1 MSSSSME
8 HSSTLDPRGT
18 PMRYVRVPNV
28 VNSTIGSDYTKP
40 VKVLMLA
47 PFQYKYGNKS
57 YWVTTGEWYSLD
69 PIKDRE
75 EIIYLDSPS
84 NPYRQFMYIEG
95 QAGVGNEEEK
105 GGLYASGIGYQD
117 LVSDPAPPLRSN
129 ALIPPEDPAE
139 NPHIVETLVRAGLN
153 PAPVPVATTV
163 PRSGLSIFDTAP
175 SIVED
180 ELIPTL
186 PDDEADLPR
195 YGDEVM
201 AAEYVAVAVVEG
213 IEAIPQPTALEMKE
227 AELRSMRVPAL
238 KSLAAT
244 MGLEYKDKES
254 TINQILVRHLT

>member
-8 HSSTLDPRGT
+8 HSSTLDPRGGT
-18 PMRYVRVPNV
+18 TGHVRVPNV
-28 VNSTIGSDYTKP
+28 VNLTIGSDYTKP
-40 VKVLMLA
+40 VKILMLA

-69 PIKDRE
+69 PIRDKE

-84 NPYRQFMYIEG
+84 NPYRQFMYIEE

-105 GGLYASGIGYQD
+105 GDAYASGTGYQD

-129 ALIPPEDPAE
+129 ALIPPEDPVE

-153 PAPVPVATTV
+153 PAPVPVASASRDVNHGTTIV
-163 PRSGLSIFDTAP
+163 PAITT
-175 SIVED
+175 VED
-180 ELIPTL
+180 EVIPTL
-186 PDDEADLPR
+186 PSDEADLPR
-195 YGDEVM
+195 YGGEATTTDAV
-201 AAEYVAVAVVEG
+201 VVAVVEG
-213 IEAIPQPTALEMKE
+213 IEAIPQPTALEMRE
-227 AELRSMRVPAL
+227 AELRSMKVPAL

-254 TINQILVRHLT
+254 TINQILAMK

>member
-1 MSSSSME
+1 MV
-8 HSSTLDPRGT
+8 TPR
-18 PMRYVRVPNV
+18 VEV
-28 VNSTIGSDYTKP
+28 DYIMP

-47 PFQYKYGNKS
+47 PFQYKYGSKS

-95 QAGVGNEEEK
+95 QAVVGNEEEK
-105 GGLYASGIGYQD
+105 GGTYASGTGYQD

-129 ALIPPEDPAE
+129 ALIPPEDPVE

-153 PAPVPVATTV
+153 PAPV
-163 PRSGLSIFDTAP
+163 LIP
-175 SIVED
+175 SIVTEED
-180 ELIPTL
+180 EVMPTL
-186 PDDEADLPR
+186 PSDEADLPR

-213 IEAIPQPTALEMKE
+213 IESIPQPTALEMRE
-227 AELRSMRVPAL
+227 AELRSMKVPAL

-254 TINQILVRHLT
+254 TINQILAMK